1 MKNVMADTFII
12 ISNSFKDGEVMKNI
26 YALNRR
32 FDNIDIETSWTR
44 MKFESLFKPN
54 ILNVTG
60 ITGIYSI
67 P

>member
-1 MKNVMADTFII
+1 MADTFII

-32 FDNIDIETSWTR
+32 FDNIDTEIPWTR
-44 MKFESLFKPN
+44 LKFKSRFKSD
-54 ILNVTG
+54 ILNVAG
-60 ITGIYSI
+60 ITDIYSS